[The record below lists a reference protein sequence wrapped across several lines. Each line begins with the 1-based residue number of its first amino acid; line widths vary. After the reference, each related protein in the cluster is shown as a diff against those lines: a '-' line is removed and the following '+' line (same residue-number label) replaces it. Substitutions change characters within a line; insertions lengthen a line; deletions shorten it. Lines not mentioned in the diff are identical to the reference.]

1 MNKIAPFSFVMKI
14 WLLIVIVSLIILDL
28 WTKELAFTQVGLY
41 QEKNIFGEWFSVYCI
56 TNPGG
61 VWGAGA
67 ESNITG
73 FLTLIRLFAVIFLV
87 WFINRQ
93 HSENKSGIATLALLL
108 AGAVGNLYDNL
119 SNYMPWPGNGEVR
132 DFLKF
137 QVQSPSFIPDKYW
150 PFDPFPIFNVAD
162 SCISIG
168 FILLI
173 TGLVKV
179 GDSFAPKED

>member
-1 MNKIAPFSFVMKI
+1 MKF
-14 WLLIVIVSLIILDL
+14 WLFFGVVFLIILDL
-28 WTKELAFTQVGLY
+28 WTKHLAFSEVGLY
-41 QEKNIFGEWFSVYCI
+41 QERKIFGDWLSVYCI

-67 ESNITG
+67 QSNITG
-73 FLTLIRLFAVIFLV
+73 FLTIIRLFAVIFLV
-87 WFINRQ
+87 WFISRQ
-93 HSENKSGIATLALLL
+93 DVKNQLGAATLGLLL

-119 SNYMPWPGNGEVR
+119 SAYMPWPGNGEVR
-132 DFLKF
+132 DFIKF
-137 QVQSPSFIPDKYW
+137 QIDSPSFIPDKYW
-150 PFDPFPIFNVAD
+150 LFDPFPIFNVAD

-179 GDSFAPKED
+179 GSGFIPKED